1 MKFYFSDRY
10 NVPLPANHTFPMQ
23 KYFLLRKMLLERKI
37 VSESELIESSPVR
50 ADDLVLAHS
59 ADYVQ
64 SILLG
69 TVSADLMRRIGF
81 PWSEDLVVRAL
92 AAAGGTMSAAQSAL
106 EDGFSGNLAGGT
118 HHAHRAEGEGYCIF
132 NDFAIAIRHLI
143 QNGKIER
150 AAIVDLDV
158 HQGNGNA
165 SILGGRDDIY
175 ILSIQGERN
184 FPFRRVDSTVDV
196 DLPDG
201 TSDFLYLETLSK
213 FLPAVIEFKP
223 DIVFYQ
229 AGVDPLKEDRL
240 GRLALSLEGLTRR
253 DTMVFEQAKSAGV
266 PVCLAIGGGYA
277 LPVELTVTAHANT
290 FAAARSVFG

>member
-1 MKFYFSDRY
+1 MSGGGDQWRILQLPSGERY
-10 NVPLPANHTFPMQ
+10 MQYVNNQSTYYTLRYDCPAARTNGEDVCGAVMVEADVRIDGNAAFGDTAIM
-23 KYFLLRKMLLERKI
+23 LR
-37 VSESELIESSPVR
+37 
-50 ADDLVLAHS
+50 
-59 ADYVQ
+59 
-64 SILLG
+64 
-69 TVSADLMRRIGF
+69 
-81 PWSEDLVVRAL
+81 
-92 AAAGGTMSAAQSAL
+92 
-106 EDGFSGNLAGGT
+106 
-118 HHAHRAEGEGYCIF
+118 
-132 NDFAIAIRHLI
+132 

-213 FLPAVIEFKP
+213 FLPAVFEFKP

-240 GRLALSLEGLTRR
+240 GRLALSLEGLIQR
-253 DTMVFEQAKSAGV
+253 DRMVFEQAKSAGV

-290 FAAARSVFG
+290 FVAARSVFG